1 MAQRK
6 RGRPT
11 AYTPALA
18 AQVLAQIATTNL
30 GLERICKRH
39 KSFPSPKT
47 IYAWMLK
54 DEDFR
59 KAYTRAKEDQ
69 AQVVED
75 EMLAIADTTQVGEIV
90 TVKPDGREV
99 KRADMIEHR
108 KLRIE
113 TRKWLLGKLKPKK
126 YGDRTTVAGD
136 PEQPLEHKLVASEEL
151 IQKILGSQMK
161 PSGEP
166 KE

>member
-1 MAQRK
+1 M
-6 RGRPT
+6 
-11 AYTPALA
+11 
-18 AQVLAQIATTNL
+18 
-30 GLERICKRH
+30 GLERICKRNPR
-39 KSFPSPKT
+39 FPSPKT
-47 IYAWMLK
+47 IYGWMLK
-54 DEDFR
+54 DDAFR

-69 AQVVED
+69 AQIVED
-75 EMLAIADTTQVGEIV
+75 EMLQIADTTQVGEIV
-90 TVKPDGREV
+90 TVKPDGKEV

-136 PEQPLEHKLVASEEL
+136 SDNPLAVSVDSTEL
-151 IQKILGSQMK
+151 IAKIVGAASK
-161 PSGEP
+161 P